1 MKRAT
6 RFVASPLEWAMAV
19 GVSLALAGCGSSS
32 PPPPVV
38 ESAPATPAA
47 PPKTAAKSTGKGKS
61 MLVEGGEMSPPGS
74 KSRQAQ
80 GKTSGGSVITT
91 NRRAA
96 EARRIHNKS
105 LIEGRRLPESSAPR
119 TVNQVIEV
127 SRRIFSPGESCN
139 EA

>member
-61 MLVEGGEMSPPGS
+61 MLVEGGEMS
-74 KSRQAQ
+74 AQ
-80 GKTSGGSVITT
+80 D
-91 NRRAA
+91 RRAA
-96 EARRIHNKS
+96 KLKAKQAA
-105 LIEGRRLPESSAPR
+105 G
-119 TVNQVIEV
+119 Q
-127 SRRIFSPGESCN
+127 
-139 EA
+139 